1 MFRFRKRG
9 TSRTVDPVT
18 QTLAICTPKH
28 SEAVPKGIYPVV
40 FFQMI
45 LEWLWDNQYIAKQAN
60 RVKDHFK
67 RFKSIHI

>member
-9 TSRTVDPVT
+9 TSRTVDPVP

-45 LEWLWDNQYIAKQAN
+45 LEWL
-60 RVKDHFK
+60 
-67 RFKSIHI
+67 